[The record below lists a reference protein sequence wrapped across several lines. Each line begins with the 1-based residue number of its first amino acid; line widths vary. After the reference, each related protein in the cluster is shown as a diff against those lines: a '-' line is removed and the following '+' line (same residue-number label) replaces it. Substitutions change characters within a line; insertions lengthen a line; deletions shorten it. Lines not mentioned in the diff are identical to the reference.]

1 MGGFLNCSKVI
12 VMYSRMKVLNFKNVD
27 LKKTHVTKISKKFEF
42 LVTGQSVLPP
52 PYEESMIAIYSSF
65 CLKLIILVFSLVC
78 ILRLQSVCNISHC
91 ISPVFELA
99 LLEQEG
105 LHADHQSTITT
116 QSFCKN
122 GGKGF
127 YSNPTILFSRTILC
141 I

>member
-27 LKKTHVTKISKKFEF
+27 LKKTHVTKISKKFEL

-65 CLKLIILVFSLVC
+65 CLKLIILVFSLIVGC
-78 ILRLQSVCNISHC
+78 VYFTIVDC

-99 LLEQEG
+99 LLE
-105 LHADHQSTITT
+105 
-116 QSFCKN
+116 
-122 GGKGF
+122 
-127 YSNPTILFSRTILC
+127 
-141 I
+141 